1 MNALNEAG
9 VIAALYAAS
18 QSGVQVDLV
27 VRGACCLRPGVPGL
41 SENIR
46 VRSVIGRF
54 LEHSRVYWFGNDG
67 NAEIFCSS
75 ADWMERNLLRRVETC
90 FPILDPALAQ
100 RVFDETLANYLR
112 DNQQAWQLHADG
124 HYTRVLPVDGEP
136 PFAAQL
142 ALLDRLCG

>member
-1 MNALNEAG
+1 
-9 VIAALYAAS
+9 
-18 QSGVQVDLV
+18 
-27 VRGACCLRPGVPGL
+27 
-41 SENIR
+41 

-90 FPILDPALAQ
+90 FPILDPALAR
-100 RVFDETLANYLR
+100 RVYEETLENYLR
-112 DNQQAWQLHADG
+112 DNQQAWQLHPDG
-124 HYTRVLPVDGEP
+124 HYTRVLPGPGEA

-142 ALLDRLCG
+142 ALLDRLAG